1 MADSDRLLDL
11 TELKRQINTS
21 VNAQRYWQLL
31 HVFFNASID
40 KTEFDAQ
47 VKEILGSDDLITVHN
62 KLMLY
67 LIHTTLPDVGGGTQD
82 ADQQLLEWQQ
92 IVRGGGLKSDEN
104 VVIIIDPLSNAETLM
119 YQTLL
124 NFPTLDELRRSL
136 DETIV
141 QSLPAVDKKVQ
152 NTQALIKSGLL
163 SDCEFLDLSVVE
175 HRLASV
181 SESEGVKFSDDCT
194 RYLAEALKL
203 YLLNLVDRLVDQKT
217 IYRPVNLRLNPMS
230 QVSTSQNRS
239 SVMSQRQSQNMRLSN
254 GNNMSLYQRCVLLTE
269 RLSQVP
275 GFKESLVASLPQ
287 LDGGANGHD
296 DNDKENMNDGGK
308 RRSSLPMDPV
318 SSLWTCFRHGEA
330 LCLLVNIMV
339 PNAIPIVHPCRKV
352 FETPKLG
359 QTNVYNFLRACKD
372 NLHIDSSRLF
382 TTSDLYRDDTNAF
395 VKVLDVVEIVAEML
409 TAQGLI
415 DDKLQSPTTARTSQ
429 RLSSNAKD
437 NRDKVVVELLDTEQ
451 NYVQDLEYLQLY
463 MNTIKQSGLLTDE
476 EVRKMFSNLDQ
487 LVDFQRTF
495 LVVLEDTCLNG
506 ESNGQN
512 VGTLFSDFENAF
524 KVYGPYCSNHSNA
537 TQMVAE
543 ISDQLKP
550 FENVMEPHHQLPSY
564 LIKPIQRVCKYPLL
578 LRELLR
584 MSDDQPQT
592 VKTQLNLGFEAASR
606 VTRMINEIQR
616 RNENEVKVKDLA
628 FQVEDWRGHDLSTFG
643 DLLLDEK
650 LLMVRR
656 DVEKPMHVHLFEKIL
671 VCLKEV
677 PKKEKKT
684 FSIPLSSRKSHD
696 TSSVSVSQ
704 RRQSLVYQFKGKV
717 SIASME
723 GIVASSR
730 NSDYEIKVFYK
741 DGNSGEMESFVL
753 KFLHEE
759 KFQKWRDE
767 IERLMA
773 ISELS
778 RRRRKS

>member
-1 MADSDRLLDL
+1 MADSDRLFEYA
-11 TELKRQINTS
+11 ELKRQINTS
-21 VNAQRYWQLL
+21 LNAQRYWQLL
-31 HVFFNASID
+31 HVFFNGSSG

-62 KLMLY
+62 KLMLN
-67 LIHTTLPDVGGGTQD
+67 LIHITLPDVGCGTLD

-92 IVRGGGLKSDEN
+92 IVRSGGIKSDDN
-104 VVIIIDPLSNAETLM
+104 TVINIDPLSNAETLM

-136 DETIV
+136 DEIIV
-141 QSLPAVDKKVQ
+141 QTLPVVDKKVQ

-163 SDCEFLDLSVVE
+163 SDCEFLDLSVIE

-181 SESEGVKFSDDCT
+181 SESEGVKYSDDCT
-194 RYLAEALKL
+194 RF
-203 YLLNLVDRLVDQKT
+203 
-217 IYRPVNLRLNPMS
+217 NPMS

-239 SVMSQRQSQNMRLSN
+239 SVMSQRQSQNTRLSN
-254 GNNMSLYQRCVLLTE
+254 GNSMSLYQRCVLLTE
-269 RLSQVP
+269 RLSQVR

-352 FETPKLG
+352 VETPKLG

-372 NLHIDSSRLF
+372 DLHIDSSRLF

-395 VKVLDVVEIVAEML
+395 IKVLDVVEIVAEML

-415 DDKLQSPTTARTSQ
+415 DDKLQTPTTARTSQ

-543 ISDQLKP
+543 IADKLKP
-550 FENVMEPHHQLPSY
+550 FDNVMDPHHQLPSY

-650 LLMVRR
+650 ILMVRR

>member
-1 MADSDRLLDL
+1 MADSDRLFELA
-11 TELKRQINTS
+11 ELKRQINTS

-31 HVFFNASID
+31 HVFFNGSIN

-47 VKEILGSDDLITVHN
+47 VKEILGSDDLIAVHN
-62 KLMLY
+62 KLMLN
-67 LIHTTLPDVGGGTQD
+67 LIHITLPDVGGGTLD

-92 IVRGGGLKSDEN
+92 IVRTGGIKSDDN
-104 VVIIIDPLSNAETLM
+104 TVINIDPLYNAETLM

-136 DETIV
+136 DETTI
-141 QSLPAVDKKVQ
+141 QTLPAVDKKVQ

-163 SDCEFLDLSVVE
+163 SDCEFLDLSVIE

-181 SESEGVKFSDDCT
+181 SESEGVKYSDDCT
-194 RYLAEALKL
+194 RF
-203 YLLNLVDRLVDQKT
+203 
-217 IYRPVNLRLNPMS
+217 NPMS

-239 SVMSQRQSQNMRLSN
+239 SVMSQRQSQNTRLSN

-269 RLSQVP
+269 RLSQVR

-352 FETPKLG
+352 VETPKLG

-372 NLHIDSSRLF
+372 DLHIDSSRLF

-395 VKVLDVVEIVAEML
+395 IKVLDVVEIVAEML

-415 DDKLQSPTTARTSQ
+415 DDKLQTPITARTSQ

-543 ISDQLKP
+543 IADKLKP
-550 FENVMEPHHQLPSY
+550 FENVMDPHHQLPSY